1 MSLGQSD
8 KFCLIV
14 VAGATRSAS
23 LVRSPIELPKIVKF
37 TRNRIFGII
46 GTVWGGAVVIS
57 ALFRVLSDNA
67 AYAAGQ
73 IGGFI
78 LGALLFC
85 VGLYYAIKG

>member
-1 MSLGQSD
+1 M
-8 KFCLIV
+8 
-14 VAGATRSAS
+14 
-23 LVRSPIELPKIVKF
+23 KF

-57 ALFRVLSDNA
+57 GLFRVLSDNS

-78 LGALLFC
+78 LGGLLFC
-85 VGLYYAIKG
+85 AGLYYAIKG